1 MKDRYDFSRG
11 VRGKYLGKVEHRVI
25 QTQDAPSWKHPSVR
39 ALAEQGNP
47 FDLVVEKARTIVLDA
62 LDSQSLT
69 LPIDPLKLA
78 ELRSIPVVPRN
89 DVRDA
94 RTVCGPG
101 DTPVIEYNPNRPRAR
116 IRFSIC
122 HELAHTLFPDCTQQ
136 VRNRLYHSE
145 TTPASYELEMLCNLA
160 AAEFLLP
167 VGSMQE
173 DLSNLRFSVEAAIQL
188 RLKYEAS
195 VEAVLIRLA
204 GLSSTRCAVF
214 AAVADESGSAQPR
227 YRLEYV
233 KAVQNWDAG
242 VTSGDLLPSDTVA
255 KDCVAIGFTASAHEK
270 WSAAQK
276 DKLSVE
282 MVGVSPYPGR
292 LLPRVVGLMRPIGED
307 IKEGS
312 PIHVVRGDALQ
323 PRGEGEKIVAHVVN
337 DQTPNWGA
345 GFGKAIQSRWP
356 HAQKAFKEAFEQT
369 RGSKLGLTFL
379 SRVQDGIAAFQM
391 VAQRGYG
398 TSPKTRLRYG
408 ALRDCLQQLREAAI
422 QRNASVHMPKI
433 GAGEAGGSWALVSNL
448 ITEELC
454 TKGVRVTVYQLPGKT
469 RPTNPQGDLFG
480 SSVQ

>member
-25 QTQDAPSWKHPSVR
+25 HTPDPSVWKHPSVR
-39 ALAEQGNP
+39 ALAENGDP
-47 FDLVVEKARTIVLDA
+47 FDLIVETARTIVLKA
-62 LDSQSLT
+62 LDTQSLT

-94 RTVCGPG
+94 RTICGPG
-101 DTPVIEYNPNRPRAR
+101 DTPVIEYNPNRPKTR

-145 TTPASYELEMLCNLA
+145 TTPVSYELEMLCNLA

-167 VGSMQE
+167 VGSIQE
-173 DLSNLRFSVEAAIQL
+173 DLSNLPLSIETAIQL

-195 VEAVLIRLA
+195 VEAVLLRLA
-204 GLSSTRCAVF
+204 GLSSAQCAVF
-214 AAVADESGSAQPR
+214 AAVADESGASSR
-227 YRLEYV
+227 YRLEYI

-242 VTSGDLLPSDTVA
+242 VTRGELLPSDTAA
-255 KDCVAIGFTASAHEK
+255 KDCVAIGFTASSQER
-270 WSAAQK
+270 WSAAQR

-292 LLPRVVGLMRPIGED
+292 LLPRVVGLVRPIGED

-312 PIHVVRGDALQ
+312 SIQVVRGNALQ
-323 PRGEGEKIVAHVVN
+323 PRGEGEKIIAHVVN

-345 GFGKAIQSRWP
+345 GFGKAVQSKWP
-356 HAQKAFKEAFEQT
+356 HAQRAFKEAFGQT
-369 RGSKLGLTFL
+369 RGSKLGMTFL
-379 SRVQDGIAAFQM
+379 SRVQDGVAAFQM

-398 TSPKTRLRYG
+398 ASPKTRLRYG

-448 ITEELC
+448 IAEELC
-454 TKGVRVTVYQLPGKT
+454 TKGVRVTVYQLPGQT
-469 RPTNPQGDLFG
+469 RPINPQADLFG